1 MSESQ
6 AKGRCRIT
14 VAMIVRNEADV
25 LEQSLESAAA
35 LADDLLVVD
44 TGSTDA
50 TREVAA
56 RRGARVVEHV
66 WADDFAAARNFAL
79 REAQGDWILWLDA
92 GERLADGSAAKLRDF
107 IDTAARC
114 DSVYSILIELES
126 TDPSCSGEQIA
137 APRLMPRRPELTFV
151 GRVRETLLPAAATAG
166 ITLALAPGLI
176 ERHRR
181 DHEPQRRLARARRNL
196 ALAEREMAEIG
207 VRAARPLLAAAEAL
221 SELGRAEQAL
231 KTYEEA
237 ENAAEPG
244 SSEQIE
250 AHYGR
255 LAVLATEPN
264 CGDAL
269 LDACLHALEQ
279 FPLDAQLLL
288 TLGNVMQ
295 QRNRLALAA
304 RSFDMAVKFGRVD
317 LSTWHLAELPE
328 VSVVCLAVVLQL
340 QGRESD
346 AEQILTEALA
356 KSDSPRLLRALVDLY
371 VKQNRRSEALA
382 AADRLPVADDEIGP
396 LHEAVQGA
404 CDASAG
410 DWTSALAHLQIAY
423 LSGSRHPLCLRWL
436 VTTYLANGQ
445 IDAAY
450 PVLLEWLQAEPSN
463 GEAKAYLASLR
474 EAGLEVGIAPAATSA
489 TLTEADAAEA
499 DSGMKLRVDPPQGL
513 PATLPPAPI
522 DIPSSFAS

>member
-1 MSESQ
+1 MNASQ
-6 AKGRCRIT
+6 AKGRCRVT

-25 LEQSLESAAA
+25 LESSLDSVSA
-35 LADDLLVVD
+35 LADEILVVD

-50 TREVAA
+50 TRQMAA
-56 RRGARVVEHV
+56 RRGARVIEHV
-66 WADDFAAARNFAL
+66 WTDDFAAARNRGL
-79 REAQGDWILWLDA
+79 SEAQGDWILWLDA
-92 GERLADGSAAKLRDF
+92 GERLADGSAAKLREF
-107 IDTAARC
+107 IETAARS
-114 DSVYSILIELES
+114 DSVYSVLIELDS

-137 APRLMPRRPELTFV
+137 VPRLMPRRSDLTFV
-151 GRVRETLLPAAATAG
+151 GRVRETLLPAVAAAG
-166 ITLALAPGLI
+166 MTVALAPGLI
-176 ERHRR
+176 ERHGR
-181 DHEPQRRLARARRNL
+181 DQQPERRLARARRNL
-196 ALAEREMAEIG
+196 ALAEREMADIG

-221 SELGRAEQAL
+221 AELGRSEQSL

-244 SSEQIE
+244 SAERLE

-255 LAVLATEPN
+255 LAVLSAEPSA
-264 CGDAL
+264 GDAL
-269 LDACLHALEQ
+269 LDACLHALEE

-346 AEQILTEALA
+346 AEQILNEALA
-356 KSDSPRLLRALVDLY
+356 KSESPRLLRALLDLY
-371 VKQNRRSEALA
+371 VKQNRRTEALA

-404 CDASAG
+404 CDASVG

-423 LSGSRHPLCLRWL
+423 LNGSRHPLCLRWL

-450 PVLLEWLQAEPSN
+450 PVLLEWLQVEPTS

-474 EAGLEVGIAPAATSA
+474 EAGVEGVGEPAT
-489 TLTEADAAEA
+489 ADAKTLATEH
-499 DSGMKLRVDPPQGL
+499 DPGMKLRVDPPQGL

-522 DIPSSFAS
+522 DVPTGFTS